1 MTKRIFL
8 MCLLIVFAARL
19 SAQQDPQFT
28 QYMFNTIYYNPGF
41 SGVEGVTKISA
52 LHRSQWLGYS
62 PTYGGGG
69 APTTQLITFSTP
81 IFKLNSGFGALVS
94 HDNLGPFNNLEA
106 QASYA
111 YHLGVKNSKLSFGLR
126 GGVYSQTVDFN
137 MYRTFDANDPLLGD
151 KTGSLTQVRPDMA
164 AGIFC
169 KKEKFNLDSGFSHL
183 LPSPFTFLLTQ
194 RHSLQTHTYITG
206 GYMYQV
212 NFDL

>member
-69 APTTQLITFSTP
+69 APTTQLLNFSYTL
-81 IFKLNSGFGALVS
+81 FQLNSGLGA
-94 HDNLGPFNNLEA
+94 F
-106 QASYA
+106 
-111 YHLGVKNSKLSFGLR
+111 
-126 GGVYSQTVDFN
+126 
-137 MYRTFDANDPLLGD
+137 
-151 KTGSLTQVRPDMA
+151 
-164 AGIFC
+164 
-169 KKEKFNLDSGFSHL
+169 
-183 LPSPFTFLLTQ
+183 FLYEYL
-194 RHSLQTHTYITG
+194 
-206 GYMYQV
+206 
-212 NFDL
+212 